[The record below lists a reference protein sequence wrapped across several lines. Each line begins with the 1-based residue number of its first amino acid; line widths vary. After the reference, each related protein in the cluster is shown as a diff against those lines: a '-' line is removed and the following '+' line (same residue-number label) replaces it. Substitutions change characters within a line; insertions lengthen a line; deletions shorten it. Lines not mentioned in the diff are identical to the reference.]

1 MSEVKAAVLTGPGR
15 LEVRHFPRPR
25 LEPHQALI
33 RMELSGI
40 CGTDKHCFKGEGLV
54 YAGTMMETG
63 PAFPVIPGH
72 ENVGVIDEI
81 GAVARERLEFSGRP
95 LAPGDRVVM
104 CPDVVCGTCWYCR
117 NLHGMPW
124 CENQRCYGMSLTCDE
139 PPHLFGGWAEYL
151 LVDTDVFVYKVPAS
165 LSPELAVLVE
175 PMVVTA
181 TLEKAKEL
189 HTSAREGFASGDTV
203 VVQGVGPLGLFH
215 VIRARMLGAGD
226 IVAIDLSAERL
237 AMATRFGA
245 TSTLRVDETTPE
257 ERVQAVRDR
266 TDGRGADVAV
276 DCAGVPS
283 VVPEGLEM
291 LRKGGT
297 YIECGAFVEMGTVPI
312 SPHRH
317 LCSKSVR
324 LIGMTNHPYTG
335 YDAMLRQLE
344 IYGDALAIASIITDS
359 FPIDDAAAALQ
370 RSMEPSSGKVVID
383 ARTG

>member
-1 MSEVKAAVLTGPGR
+1 MSQVQAAVLTGPGQ
-15 LEVRHFPRPR
+15 LEIREFPRPR

-40 CGTDKHCFKGEGLV
+40 CGTDKHCFQGDGLV
-54 YAGTMMETG
+54 YAGTMMETT
-63 PAFPVIPGH
+63 PAFPIIPGH

-95 LAPGDRVVM
+95 LVPGDRVVM

-124 CENQRCYGMSLTCDE
+124 CETQRCYGMSMTCDVA
-139 PPHLFGGWAEYL
+139 PHLFGGWAQYMI
-151 LVDTDVFVYKVPAS
+151 VDTDVFVYKVPAG

-181 TLEKAKEL
+181 TLEKAKEMN
-189 HTSAREGFASGDTV
+189 TSAREGFTSGDTV
-203 VVQGVGPLGLFH
+203 VIQLFH
-215 VIRARMLGAGD
+215 VIRARMLGAGT
-226 IVAIDLSAERL
+226 IVVSDLSPERL
-237 AMATRFGA
+237 AMASRFGA
-245 TSTLRVDETTPE
+245 TVTLRVDETTPE
-257 ERVQAVRDR
+257 ERIQSVRDL

-276 DCAGVPS
+276 DCAGIPA

-344 IYGDALAIASIITDS
+344 IYGDALDLTSIITDS
-359 FPIDDAAAALQ
+359 YPIGEAAAALQ
-370 RSMEPSSGKVVID
+370 RSMELGSGKVVID
-383 ARTG
+383 ARLSQV

>member
-1 MSEVKAAVLTGPGR
+1 MAQVQAAVLTAPGR
-15 LEVRHFPRPR
+15 LEIREFPRPR
-25 LEPHQALI
+25 LGPHQALI

-40 CGTDKHCFKGEGLV
+40 CGTDKHCYQGDGLV
-54 YAGTMMETG
+54 YAGTMMETT
-63 PAFPVIPGH
+63 PAFPIIPGH
-72 ENVGVIDEI
+72 ENVGVIEEI
-81 GAVARERLEFSGRP
+81 GEVAQERLEFSGRP
-95 LAPGDRVVM
+95 LTPGDRVVM

-124 CENQRCYGMSLTCDE
+124 CDNQRCYGMSMTCDVA
-139 PPHLFGGWAEYL
+139 PHLFGGWAQHMI
-151 LVDTDVFVYKVPAS
+151 VDTDVFVYKVPKS

-181 TLEKAKEL
+181 TLEKAKEM
-189 HTSAREGFASGDTV
+189 HTSAREGFTSGDTL

-226 IVAIDLSAERL
+226 IIAVDLSPERL
-237 AMATRFGA
+237 AMATKFGA
-245 TSTLRVDETTPE
+245 TATLRADLTTAE
-257 ERVQAVRDR
+257 ERIEAVRDM
-266 TDGRGADVAV
+266 TKGRGADVAV

-283 VVPEGLEM
+283 VLPEGLEM

-324 LIGMTNHPYTG
+324 LIGMTNHPFTG

-344 IYGDALAIASIITDS
+344 IYGDAMDMTSIITDS
-359 FPIDDAAAALQ
+359 FPVRDADAALH
-370 RSMEPSSGKVVID
+370 RSMETSSGKVVID
-383 ARTG
+383 ARL

>member
-1 MSEVKAAVLTGPGR
+1 
-15 LEVRHFPRPR
+15 
-25 LEPHQALI
+25 
-33 RMELSGI
+33 
-40 CGTDKHCFKGEGLV
+40 
-54 YAGTMMETG
+54 METT
-63 PAFPVIPGH
+63 PAFPIIPGH
-72 ENVGVIDEI
+72 ENVGVIEEI
-81 GAVARERLEFSGRP
+81 GAVARERLDFSGRP
-95 LAPGDRVVM
+95 LTPGDRVVM

-124 CENQRCYGMSLTCDE
+124 CEKQRCYGMSITCDTA
-139 PPHLFGGWAEYL
+139 PHLFGGWAQYM

-181 TLEKAKEL
+181 TLEKAKEM
-189 HTSAREGFASGDTV
+189 HTSAREGFTSGDTIV
-203 VVQGVGPLGLFH
+203 IQGVGPLGLFH
-215 VIRARMLGAGD
+215 VIRARLLGAGH

-245 TSTLRVDETTPE
+245 GVTLRVDQTTVE
-257 ERVQAVRDR
+257 QRIQSVRDL
-266 TDGRGADVAV
+266 TDGRGADVVV
-276 DCAGVPS
+276 DCAGVPQ

-291 LRKGGT
+291 FRKAGT

-344 IYGDALAIASIITDS
+344 IYGDAMDMTSIITDS
-359 FPIDDAAAALQ
+359 YPISEASAALH
-370 RSMEPSSGKVVID
+370 RSMELSSGKVVID
-383 ARTG
+383 ARL